1 MAGIE
6 PDSCAR
12 VNISKGFLTF
22 IDSAEYQCVTYI
34 HLRFL
39 HFSYGKICTAGVFV
53 VILQSRLRNNAS
65 HKVKRDGMGC
75 KVETQENFEIL
86 PQDKAA

>member
-22 IDSAEYQCVTYI
+22 IDSAEYQRVNHI
-34 HLRFL
+34 HSRFL
-39 HFSYGKICTAGVFV
+39 QNSFGKICTAGVFAI
-53 VILQSRLRNNAS
+53 ILHSRLRNNAS
-65 HKVKRDGMGC
+65 HKVKRDSLRCG
-75 KVETQENFEIL
+75 VETQENFEIL